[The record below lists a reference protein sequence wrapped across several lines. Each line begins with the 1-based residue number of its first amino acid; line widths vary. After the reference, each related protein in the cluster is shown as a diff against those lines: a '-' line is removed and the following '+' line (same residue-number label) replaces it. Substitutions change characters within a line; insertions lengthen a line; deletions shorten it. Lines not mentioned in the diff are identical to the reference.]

1 MHKTAPVNR
10 ERQLA
15 YVDVVNNGS
24 GNDPQLFE
32 GVLSRLALFRRVARA
47 HVATIASHARLQS
60 APHGTILC
68 RQGEALPGIL
78 VIAYGS
84 AKLSLR
90 RNDGEEKVVRL
101 LGAGETFG
109 EAAAMHN
116 RPCPVDAIVLVDSMV
131 VQIPRLPLQ
140 RLFEVDPQFAHN
152 LASMLADKFLNLL
165 GEFQATLQHSA
176 LQRLSAYLESLAELN
191 GAPNVW
197 IARLPAS
204 KTTVAARLGIT
215 KETMSRLLRE
225 LANRGLIAVE
235 RRDIE
240 IRDLPALS
248 RIVR

>member
-1 MHKTAPVNR
+1 M
-10 ERQLA
+10 RQLA
-15 YVDVVNNGS
+15 CVDAVNNGS
-24 GNDPQLFE
+24 ETDPQLID

-47 HVATIASHARLQS
+47 HIATIVSHARLQC

-68 RQGEALPGIL
+68 RQGEIPPEIL
-78 VIAYGS
+78 VLAYGS
-84 AKLSLR
+84 VKLSLR
-90 RNDGEEKVVRL
+90 RGDGEEKVVRL

-116 RPCPVDAIVLVDSMV
+116 RPCPVDAIVLADSMV
-131 VQIPRLPLQ
+131 IQVPPLPLQ

-165 GEFQATLQHSA
+165 GELQTTLQHSA

-204 KTTVAARLGIT
+204 KTTVAARLGFT

-240 IRDLPALS
+240 IRNLPALS
-248 RIVR
+248 QIAH